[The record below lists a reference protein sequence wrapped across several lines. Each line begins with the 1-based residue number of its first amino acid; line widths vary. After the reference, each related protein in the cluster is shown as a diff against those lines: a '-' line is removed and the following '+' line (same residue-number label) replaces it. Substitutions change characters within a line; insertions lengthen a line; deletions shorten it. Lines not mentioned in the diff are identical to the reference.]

1 MILVLLFVQA
11 NCDLSLPQYTS
22 NIVNVGIQQG
32 GIEDA
37 AADTLQEETM
47 EKLFLFMDEDEQTLV
62 KSCYTLEDGIWTRK
76 NLSSKEKDE
85 LIGVLEKPM
94 LAVYVLSSEETA
106 SQLASQMG
114 LPEGTDLFQVFS
126 GMPKEQFAKVKE
138 ALYEKTADYPDT
150 MLTQAAVAFV
160 KTDYEA
166 QGVDMDALQT
176 RYLFG
181 AGSPK

>member
-76 NLSSKEKDE
+76 NLRSKEKDE
-85 LIGVLEKPM
+85 LVGVLEKPM

-114 LPEGTDLFQVFS
+114 LP
-126 GMPKEQFAKVKE
+126 
-138 ALYEKTADYPDT
+138 
-150 MLTQAAVAFV
+150 
-160 KTDYEA
+160 
-166 QGVDMDALQT
+166 
-176 RYLFG
+176 
-181 AGSPK
+181 